1 MREPWMIAAGCVLIA
16 ALAGCGINAEG
27 NAAEQS
33 RIASSTTTAE
43 HSTSEEYEFGR
54 EHLFANGLSITV
66 SKPQSFKPSSTADPR
81 VERALAFV
89 ITIANGTDRRY
100 RLSGVSVTVSAD
112 GEPCREVID
121 STQGFNGNIDAG
133 RDLPVAKRVRMTL
146 AFAAKKEPSAVR
158 LEVRPDPNSPATARY
173 VGRG

>member
-1 MREPWMIAAGCVLIA
+1 MREPWMIAAGCALIA
-16 ALAGCGINAEG
+16 ALSACGISEG
-27 NAAEQS
+27 DAAERS
-33 RIASSTTTAE
+33 KISSSTTTAE

-54 EHLFANGLSITV
+54 EHLFADGLSVTV
-66 SKPQSFKPSSTADPR
+66 SKPKSFEPSSTAEPR
-81 VERALAFV
+81 VDRALAFV

-100 RLSGVSVTVSAD
+100 RMSDISVTASAD

-121 STQGFNGNIDAG
+121 STQGYNGIIDAG
-133 RDLPVAKRVRMTL
+133 LDLPVAKRVRMTL
-146 AFAAKKEPSAVR
+146 AFAAKKEPSALR